1 MIRALQPEGLAHPAG
16 HYSHAVVHAGL
27 VYVSGQLPVSLAG
40 PLPAGSD
47 FETQARQVLANV
59 RAAVEGAGSS
69 LDRVLKCTVYITDI
83 ALWPEFN
90 RLYAEAFGAHRP
102 ARSVVPVPVL
112 HYGYSLEMEAIAAL
126 PG

>member
-1 MIRALQPEGLAHPAG
+1 MKQPCYIDLQ
-16 HYSHAVVHAGL
+16 
-27 VYVSGQLPVSLAG
+27 
-40 PLPAGSD
+40 
-47 FETQARQVLANV
+47 QARQVLANV

>member
-1 MIRALQPEGLAHPAG
+1 MVKTLQPAGLANPAG
-16 HYSHAVVHAGL
+16 HYSHAVVHGGL
-27 VYVSGQLPVSLAG
+27 VYVSGQLPVSISG
-40 PLPAGSD
+40 PLPADSD

-90 RLYAEAFGAHRP
+90 RLYAEAFGEHRP

-112 HYGYSLEMEAIAAL
+112 HYGYSLEMEVIAAL
-126 PG
+126 PD